1 MPKKS
6 KDAPILPTEGD
17 PTPYEYMAIRE
28 AARVMLRTADYYRE
42 IGQPGFAA
50 EIEAEAN
57 KMLAEMDTAEGG

>member
-6 KDAPILPTEGD
+6 KDAPIPPAEGD

-42 IGQPGFAA
+42 IGQPGFAN

-57 KMLAEMDTAEGG
+57 KMLAETEPPEDD